1 VKLQLSLSA
10 KVLILVVFPL
20 LLQVGLL
27 FKLASLQKEAEA
39 DLRVA
44 EEARKF
50 AELGDNFSNLVYEMV
65 AAYNGETAF
74 ERLHETNFDAMKKLD
89 EAHRLHA
96 ELVKLSK
103 DDKELNESIV
113 RAGASLEEAMQ
124 LATVLRTSYERAGKA
139 EYEYRKPLWKKLH
152 YIIFGVLNDK
162 LSATT
167 AGRKRAAEKSVE
179 KQAALRQ
186 EALNLM
192 IAGGVLDTLLTV
204 LVAIYLTR
212 NITGRLSNL
221 KDNTIRLTLDQ
232 PLLPRSGGSDEIAH
246 LDGFFHAMACELK
259 ESARKERALVDN
271 ARELIFSLDAN
282 GVVTKLNPAC
292 LRVLGGTADEMLG
305 IQFISL
311 VSEEDNERALDF
323 MSALRNGQVQEPLEL
338 RIRCWDRRVIDA
350 LWSAQWSKEEKT
362 FFCILQDISE
372 RRAVERMKEEVM
384 AMITHDLR
392 TPLMTISNIL
402 SMLDMSEDEKD
413 LARTH
418 QYVSM
423 AKRNTDRMML
433 LITDLLDLE
442 KARAGMLQIKHEP
455 VPVSSLFQAAEDAL
469 KGSAEEQKVELVFV
483 PSPIVVNGDQELLQ
497 RVVINL
503 GGNALKF
510 TGRGSAVTLK
520 AAELDGFACIS
531 VEDEGPGIAPE
542 ELPTIFD
549 RFQQAKSA
557 GKSKVKGSGLGL
569 AICKSVVELHG
580 GCIEVDSTL
589 DKGSTFSFTV
599 PVWKA

>member
-1 VKLQLSLSA
+1 MKLWLSLSA

-20 LLQVGLL
+20 LLQVALL
-27 FKLASLQKEAEA
+27 LKLASLQKEAEA

-44 EEARKF
+44 EESRKL

-74 ERLHETNFDAMKKLD
+74 ERLHETNFDSMKKLD

-96 ELVKLSK
+96 ELVRLSK
-103 DDKELNESIV
+103 DDRELNDAIV

-124 LATVLRTSYERAGKA
+124 LATTLRSSYERARKA

-167 AGRKRAAEKSVE
+167 SGRKRAAEKSVE

-204 LVAIYLTR
+204 IVAIYLTR

-221 KDNTIRLTLDQ
+221 KDNTVRLTLDQ
-232 PLLPRSGGSDEIAH
+232 PLLPLSGGSDEIAH
-246 LDGFFHAMACELK
+246 LDGFFHEMASELK

-271 ARELIFSLDAN
+271 ARELIFSLDSS
-282 GVVTKLNPAC
+282 GIVTKLNPAC
-292 LRVLGGTADEMLG
+292 LRVLGGSAEDMLG

-311 VSEEDNERALDF
+311 VSEQDNERALDF
-323 MSALRNGQVQEPLEL
+323 MSALRNGQMQEPLEL
-338 RIRCWDRRVIDA
+338 RICCWDRRVIDA
-350 LWSAQWSKEEKT
+350 LWSAQWSSEEKT

-402 SMLDMSEDEKD
+402 SMLDMSEEERDAAK
-413 LARTH
+413 TH

-433 LITDLLDLE
+433 LVTDLLDLE
-442 KARAGMLQIKHEP
+442 KARAGMLQIKQEA
-455 VPVSSLFQAAEDAL
+455 VPVSNLFQAAEDAL
-469 KGSAEEQKVELVFV
+469 SGSAEEQKVALVFIQSQLV
-483 PSPIVVNGDQELLQ
+483 LNGDKELLQ

-510 TGRGSAVTLK
+510 SRKGGTVTVR
-520 AAELDGFACIS
+520 AARIDDFAKVS
-531 VEDEGPGIAPE
+531 VEDEGLGIAPE
-542 ELPTIFD
+542 EIPAIFD
-549 RFQQAKSA
+549 RFQQAQSA
-557 GKSKVKGSGLGL
+557 GKSKVIGSGLGL

-580 GCIEVDSTL
+580 GTITVESEL
-589 DKGSTFSFTV
+589 DRGSVFSFTI
-599 PVWKA
+599 PLWKA